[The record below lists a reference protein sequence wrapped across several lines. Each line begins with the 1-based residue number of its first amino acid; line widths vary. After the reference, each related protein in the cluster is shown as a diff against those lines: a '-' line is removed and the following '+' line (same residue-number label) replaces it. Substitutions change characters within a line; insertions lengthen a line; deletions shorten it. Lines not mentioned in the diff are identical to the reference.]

1 MKQIFGERKQKTNYT
16 KKQRKQTTTT
26 TTTKTDSLSNSIS

>member
-16 KKQRKQTTTT
+16 KKQRKQTTA
-26 TTTKTDSLSNSIS
+26 TKTDSLSNSIS

>member
-16 KKQRKQTTTT
+16 KKQRKQTTTA
-26 TTTKTDSLSNSIS
+26 TKTDSLSNSIS